1 MVTIQ
6 NNIEDYSFE
15 EKQQLE
21 QAYTE
26 LEVKSQGGNLTLD
39 ETRIRVAYV
48 RLKREENFKIA
59 QPAKAKSPRKTK
71 SESLED
77 VIASLSGEVVVKPK
91 RTRTKKE
98 PVVNEDKLSEISK
111 IYFRKQK
118 GEQLTPEEEERL
130 AIALAPPEVL

>member
-1 MVTIQ
+1 MVTIH

-15 EKQQLE
+15 ERQQLE
-21 QAYTE
+21 QAYLE
-26 LEVKSQGGNLTLD
+26 LEVKSQGGLLTLD

-77 VIASLSGEVVVKPK
+77 AIAGLAGETKPK
-91 RTRTKKE
+91 RTRAKKE
-98 PVVNEDKLSEISK
+98 PVIKEDKISEISK
-111 IYFRKQK
+111 LYLRQQR
-118 GEQLTPEEEERL
+118 GEELTPEETERL
-130 AIALAPPEVL
+130 RIALEPPEVL